1 MPSSPALSAF
11 WHLNLN
17 YSELSWQRQAF
28 PFVSGHSSEAYKLC
42 KLCCQFHCKD
52 VLTLAECFYNENSE
66 FLYMLKWLLYCVAH
80 VSCLGMDGYSVA
92 SRFTAPPRGAAAR
105 SRTTDR
111 LASLRVPRI
120 LDAIYKQLS
129 KNPSHIMKHVMLRVI
144 TLLTRTSPRMI
155 IFKLLDYPVPADNT
169 LVLMWHAVGLESRT
183 ASQVLKTILLIL
195 KGKTG
200 DMKNALTERHFSLD
214 DINMMPLAAS
224 QALCTLLPIDSYRK
238 AMIHFFPQLLMA
250 LMFQHSCSSRMRPLE
265 QDSPLYARDALRVLL
280 NCSGLQ
286 QVDAALQKKN
296 CWEQYGQVQYH
307 HHGVYLIAK
316 TLSDYKF
323 QQFPETLH
331 YLYKLSIGG
340 PRTTE
345 DRVIIIIFLTE
356 LLNNFLKDPFPE
368 EFLILYRKW
377 ANDSSPTVSKLSLQ
391 KIASMA
397 PVINEIE
404 SSCSMLTSILDALLS
419 KDNMVVMQALLTL
432 RELLDKLDRVKYSSL
447 GIRITSSYLLLM
459 DHISENIR
467 STAIRH
473 FGLLVKDMSL
483 NKQML
488 KHVVLK
494 GLVPL
499 ILFLEESEIK
509 VVKACKYTLE
519 ICDSHLQWST
529 SYFLQ
534 DEYYNFELVVLSIC
548 NTFLISQRNYITD
561 LIGDTLGFLRSSRTY
576 LRRAAVI
583 LIGYLA
589 KAGDYLLLRD
599 EIEVMLEVMEPM
611 LQDEDLVV
619 RELAEKTHKLF
630 KEIAQGM
637 TSSTIKRNF
646 KKLVKFTYVK
656 KLKPLYYYYQPE
668 DQTECPTQIAKTK
681 DKESLIEEKD
691 ENIMVKN

>member
-1 MPSSPALSAF
+1 M
-11 WHLNLN
+11 
-17 YSELSWQRQAF
+17 
-28 PFVSGHSSEAYKLC
+28 
-42 KLCCQFHCKD
+42 
-52 VLTLAECFYNENSE
+52 
-66 FLYMLKWLLYCVAH
+66 
-80 VSCLGMDGYSVA
+80 SVA
-92 SRFTAPPRGAAAR
+92 SDQLDLDTITEEEDSYGVQRKRKTASKTVVQQRKILLESSDANSPDDSEPDFATGEDSKDDSDFGESEDDVEDLTVRKSKVKEIKKR
-105 SRTTDR
+105 EVK
-111 LASLRVPRI
+111 VPRI

-214 DINMMPLAAS
+214 DINMMPLAVNNAS

-316 TLSDYKF
+316 
-323 QQFPETLH
+323 
-331 YLYKLSIGG
+331 
-340 PRTTE
+340 
-345 DRVIIIIFLTE
+345 
-356 LLNNFLKDPFPE
+356 
-368 EFLILYRKW
+368 KW

-509 VVKACKYTLE
+509 VVK
-519 ICDSHLQWST
+519 
-529 SYFLQ
+529 
-534 DEYYNFELVVLSIC
+534 
-548 NTFLISQRNYITD
+548 LISQRNYITD